1 LINAFLFPQN
11 NEDTDQL
18 LVVDV
23 FSEMNATSVW
33 DAKIED

>member
-1 LINAFLFPQN
+1 LIHDILFAQN

-18 LVVDV
+18 LVDV
-23 FSEMNATSVW
+23 FSEMNATSAW